1 MNIQEHIKHRDDMFY
16 IRGSSVLYISYINT
30 EKSDLVEIDKQLYKL
45 EREGALSSTVIDSA
59 KGAVKAHHKN
69 LTDIENQIR
78 AYAGLTGE
86 EAVIKLDRDIKKF
99 YYSGAWELYKSD
111 HQLVFDLIEKT
122 DENFYGAFNDDEE
135 YIGFITDYVEPYI
148 EQSRASAHIY
158 SNFLDESFTA
168 GTGFN
173 ISYVGRLG
181 QMYLRSLDM
190 YNCALKNFQIDGG
203 AKQKGL
209 IESIGNWHEEQSQLS
224 ADWLMEAYKIDKGD
238 NYIHAYSAVANIHKF
253 KSAPEST
260 KAKVEDFLREVWND
274 ESLKAAT
281 DHRRAQKIPLKA
293 LIGLKEF
300 GALNEEEEEAFNSA
314 FDQGIIRDTGSNF
327 YVDLP

>member
-1 MNIQEHIKHRDDMFY
+1 MFNIG
-16 IRGSSVLYISYINT
+16 GSSVLYISYINT
-30 EKSDLVEIDKQLYKL
+30 EKSNLVKIEKQLYRL

-59 KGAVKAHHKN
+59 KDAVKAHHKN

-86 EAVIKLDRDIKKF
+86 EAEIELDRDAKKF

-122 DENFYGAFNDDEE
+122 DENFYRAFKGNDEE

-148 EQSRASAHIY
+148 KQSRASAHIY

-203 AKQKGL
+203 ANQKGL

-238 NYIHAYSAVANIHKF
+238 NYIHAYSAVANIRKF

-260 KAKVEDFLREVWND
+260 KAKVEDFLRDIWHD

-281 DHRRAQKIPLKA
+281 DRIARELPLEA